1 MQARLRIAGD
11 CPPRTPVPTC
21 AASGKH
27 VLNAPVEFPAPR
39 RSALTLALVTSPHD
53 SGLWQRPDDSSGRP
67 ASARLVDPEDDL
79 SSPHYSG
86 DFETTAIP
94 RYDTGK
100 PAGVQPFSLNSD
112 PEPLPYVQPGAGLAA
127 GAYGTPAAPTE
138 VTVDESRRD
147 GDRRGTQ
154 NLGLLLLRVAVGVL
168 LVGHGLQKMFGWW
181 GGEGLTGFREYLT
194 DVGFRH
200 ADILS
205 YVAAGGQIAAGI
217 LLIIGLFT
225 PVAAAGAL
233 AYLVTAILA
242 EVMDAHNE
250 ARLSAFLSDGHEYE
264 VLLLLVVAAMVLLG
278 PGRYSVDR
286 GRGWARRPFI
296 GSFAALVLG
305 IGAGIA
311 IWVLLNGANPLG

>member
-1 MQARLRIAGD
+1 M
-11 CPPRTPVPTC
+11 
-21 AASGKH
+21 
-27 VLNAPVEFPAPR
+27 LNAPGDFPAPR
-39 RSALTLALVTSPHD
+39 RTALTLAVVTSPHD
-53 SGLWQRPDDSSGRP
+53 SGLWQRPDDAGGRP

-79 SSPHYSG
+79 SSHYGG

-94 RYDTGK
+94 RYDVAK
-100 PAGVQPFSLNSD
+100 PADAQPFSLTGD
-112 PEPLPYVQPGAGLAA
+112 PDPLPYVQPGAGLGA
-127 GAYGTPAAPTE
+127 GAYGTPATPTE
-138 VTVDESRRD
+138 VAVDESRHD

-181 GGEGLTGFREYLT
+181 GGEGLSGFREYLT

-205 YVAAGGQIAAGI
+205 YVAAGGQILAGV
-217 LLIIGLFT
+217 LLIVGLFT

-242 EVMDAHNE
+242 EAMDAHNE
-250 ARLSAFLSDGHEYE
+250 ARLSSFLTDGHEYE

-278 PGRYSVDR
+278 PGRYSMDR

-305 IGAGIA
+305 IGAGIG